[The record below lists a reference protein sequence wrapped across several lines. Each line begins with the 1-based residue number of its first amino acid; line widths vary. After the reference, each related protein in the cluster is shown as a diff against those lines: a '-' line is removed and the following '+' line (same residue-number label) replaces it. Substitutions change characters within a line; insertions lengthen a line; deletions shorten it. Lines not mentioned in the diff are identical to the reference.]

1 MEVCWRSTLGLFKYM
16 TTTGEDILKDTRLNE
31 INKLEIITLEDNYI
45 DLVAMDD
52 SEVVTRAIAIDGNE
66 MSRSTILAEHGFSA
80 FVRITDG
87 DHARA
92 MIFDFG
98 YSEDVVIRNAMAL
111 GVDLEVIEAAAL
123 SHGHIDHFGGLEAV
137 GEKLGKKGLELVVH
151 PAAFRKH
158 RFFISG
164 NRQKINLPHLERSH
178 VKAAGFKLIETKDPY
193 LMLDC
198 NVLFLG
204 EIPRTTPFEKGTP
217 YVFFKKDGKEIW
229 DPIEDDSALVMNL
242 QGKGLVVLSGCA
254 HSGIINTIEYAI
266 KITGIQK
273 VHAVIGG
280 FHLTG
285 PAFEPIIGK
294 TVEAFKEIAPSYIVP
309 THCSGRNAIQA
320 FEREMPDAFIL
331 NMSGTA
337 LTFM

>member
-1 MEVCWRSTLGLFKYM
+1 MPITGVDVMKDNRLKEV
-16 TTTGEDILKDTRLNE
+16 
-31 INKLEIITLEDNYI
+31 NKIEIITLEDNYI
-45 DLVAMDD
+45 DLVPMDD

-87 DHARA
+87 NEARS

-98 YSEDVVIRNAMAL
+98 YSKDVVIRNAMAL
-111 GVDLEVIEAAAL
+111 GVDLQVIEAAAL

-137 GEKLGKKGLELVVH
+137 GEKIGKKGLKLVVH

-164 NRQKINLPHLERSH
+164 NGRKINLPCLEYTS
-178 VKAAGFKLIETKDPY
+178 VKAAGFMPIETKDPY
-193 LMLDC
+193 CMLDD

-204 EIPRTTPFEKGTP
+204 EIPRNTPFEKGTP
-217 YVFFKKDGKEIW
+217 YVFFKKDDKEIW
-229 DPIEDDSALVMNL
+229 DPIEDDSALVMHL

-254 HSGIINTIEYAI
+254 HSGIINTIEYAK

-285 PAFEPIIGK
+285 PAFESIISE
-294 TVEAFKEIAPSYIVP
+294 TVEAFKEIAPSYVIP
-309 THCSGRNAIQA
+309 THCTGRNAIQT
-320 FEREMPDAFIL
+320 FEREMSEAFIL
-331 NMSGTA
+331 NMSGTT
-337 LTFM
+337 LTFV

>member
-1 MEVCWRSTLGLFKYM
+1 MPI
-16 TTTGEDILKDTRLNE
+16 TGVDIVKDTRLNE
-31 INKLEIITLEDNYI
+31 INKVEIITLEDNYI
-45 DLVAMDD
+45 DIVAMDD
-52 SEVVTRAIAIDGNE
+52 SQIVKRAIAIDGNE

-80 FVRITDG
+80 FVRITVG
-87 DHARA
+87 NESQA

-98 YSEDVVIRNAMAL
+98 YSKDVVIRNATAL
-111 GVDLEVIEAAAL
+111 GVDFREIDEAAL

-137 GEKLGKKGLELVVH
+137 GEKIGKKGLKLVVH

-158 RFFISG
+158 RFFILG
-164 NRQKINLPHLERSH
+164 NGQKINLPCLEWSL
-178 VKAAGFKLIETKDPY
+178 VKAAGFKIIETKDPY
-193 LMLDC
+193 GMLSDG
-198 NVLFLG
+198 VLFLG
-204 EIPRTTPFEKGTP
+204 EIPRNTPFEQGTP

-254 HSGIINTIEYAI
+254 HSGIINTIEYAK

-285 PAFEPIIGK
+285 PAFESIISE
-294 TVEAFKEIAPSYIVP
+294 TVEAFKEIAPSYVIP
-309 THCSGRNAIQA
+309 THCTGRNAIQT
-320 FEREMPDAFIL
+320 FEREMSEAFIL
-331 NMSGTA
+331 NMSGTT
-337 LTFM
+337 LTFV